1 MGIFRGWLPS
11 CDIFVTNDLLL
22 RVPWRIGHMCLTH
35 SGDGHLM
42 VKPSTVY
49 CIVLYWSPDGQTV
62 TVTTT
67 VYCIVLYWSSDDQT
81 MVVVTI
87 VRFIVLYWSS
97 DGQTMVWGSTEGDGM
112 SINMN
117 TCGRTSPPPGYG
129 CLICKILRCRYLY
142 FDTQMTEKYSTAMC
156 WVFDM
161 PNPSILIFCKT

>member
-42 VKPSTVY
+42 VEPSTVY
-49 CIVLYWSPDGQTV
+49 CIALHWSPDGQTV

-67 VYCIVLYWSSDDQT
+67 VYCIVLYWSSD
-81 MVVVTI
+81 
-87 VRFIVLYWSS
+87 
-97 DGQTMVWGSTEGDGM
+97 GQTMVWGSMEGDGM

-129 CLICKILRCRYLY
+129 CLICKILRCLYLY

>member
-1 MGIFRGWLPS
+1 
-11 CDIFVTNDLLL
+11 
-22 RVPWRIGHMCLTH
+22 
-35 SGDGHLM
+35 M

-62 TVTTT
+62 TVTTS

-81 MVVVTI
+81 MAVVTI

-117 TCGRTSPPPGYG
+117 TCGRTSP
-129 CLICKILRCRYLY
+129 
-142 FDTQMTEKYSTAMC
+142 S
-156 WVFDM
+156 WVRVLDM
-161 PNPSILIFCKT
+161 QNPSMSISIFRYPDDRDI